1 LNLIS
6 GGGEFKMQLTLLYE
20 ISAQFGTQMPKQAGM
35 TAFEW
40 ALLLILSLLWGGSFF
55 FSKVALHEL
64 PPFTVVLAR
73 VGLAAVALGIY
84 LRVIGTKLPTTGT
97 VWLAF
102 YGMGL
107 INNLIPFSLIFWG
120 QTQIASGLASI
131 INATTPVFSIL
142 VAHFLTADEKMS
154 ANKIAGIVLG
164 IAGVAVLMGHRAV
177 SDQGPPLL
185 PMLACL
191 GAALSYG
198 FASVFG
204 RRFKRMGIQPAVVAF
219 GQVTATTVMMV
230 PIVLLI
236 DTPWHLPMPGAQ
248 TFAALASL
256 ALLSTALAYV
266 IFFRI
271 LSGGGAL
278 NVSLVTLLIPVS
290 AIVLGS
296 FVLGERLAPNHFAGM
311 ALIGLGLLAMDGR
324 LWRLIVKP

>member
-1 LNLIS
+1 LLVGSGFIAFLNSNRKI
-6 GGGEFKMQLTLLYE
+6 EMQ
-20 ISAQFGTQMPKQAGM
+20 KQAAM
-35 TAFEW
+35 TVFEW
-40 ALLLILSLLWGGSFF
+40 GLLLLLSILWGGSFF
-55 FSKVALHEL
+55 FSKVALAEV
-64 PPFTVVLAR
+64 PPLTVVLAR
-73 VGLAAVALGIY
+73 VGLAALALGIY
-84 LRVIGTKLPTTGT
+84 LKAIGTKIPQERA

-102 YGMGL
+102 FGMGL

-154 ANKIAGIVLG
+154 ANKVAGIVLG
-164 IAGVAVLMGHRAV
+164 IAGVAVLMGHRAI
-177 SDQGPPLL
+177 SEEGPPLIA
-185 PMLACL
+185 MLVCL

-204 RRFKRMGIQPAVVAF
+204 RRFKRIGIQPSVVAF
-219 GQVTATTVMMV
+219 GQVTATTIMMI
-230 PIVLLI
+230 PIVILI
-236 DTPWHLPMPGAQ
+236 DSPWQLPMPGAH

-278 NVSLVTLLIPVS
+278 NVSLVTLLIPFS
-290 AIVLGS
+290 AILLGS
-296 FVLGERLAPNHFAGM
+296 LVLGERLAPNHFAGM
-311 ALIGLGLLAMDGR
+311 ALIALGLLAIDGR
-324 LWRLIVKP
+324 LWRLIAKPTV

>member
-1 LNLIS
+1 M
-6 GGGEFKMQLTLLYE
+6 MQ
-20 ISAQFGTQMPKQAGM
+20 KQAAM
-35 TAFEW
+35 TSFEW
-40 ALLLILSLLWGGSFF
+40 ALLLILSVLWGGSFF
-55 FSKVALHEL
+55 FSKVALAEV
-64 PPFTVVLAR
+64 PPLTVVLAR

-84 LRVIGTKLPTTGT
+84 LRSIGLQYPKERH

-102 YGMGL
+102 FGMGL

-142 VAHFLTADEKMS
+142 VAHFLTNDEKMS
-154 ANKIAGIVLG
+154 PNKVAGIVLG
-164 IAGVAVLMGHRAV
+164 VAGVAVLMSHRAMA
-177 SDQGPPLL
+177 DAGPPIL
-185 PMLACL
+185 PMVACL

-204 RRFKRMGIQPAVVAF
+204 RRFKQMGVAPAIVAF
-219 GQVTATTVMMV
+219 GQVSATTIMMI
-230 PIVLLI
+230 PIVFFV
-236 DTPWHLPMPGAQ
+236 DAPWTLAMPSAV
-248 TFAALASL
+248 TFGALAAL

-290 AIVLGS
+290 AILLGG
-296 FVLGERLAPNHFAGM
+296 FLLGERLEANHFIGM
-311 ALIGLGLLAMDGR
+311 GLIAFGLLAIDGR
-324 LWRLIVKP
+324 FWRYIAKP